1 MNHACLQKVILFCC
15 RDFYL
20 IPKGEELLDKHFP
33 GESRIPLLEMETNV
47 SLGLHYGHPLLLD
60 GMRPVAPN
68 FQYLGMMNCRP
79 AEELPKDLADFMDSG
94 KEHGVI
100 FVSFG
105 SILSSKEM
113 SEDMRKAFVN
123 AFGSL
128 KQKVLWK
135 WETEEMQDKPDNLK
149 LSKWLPQQDILGHPN
164 TKLFISHVG
173 QSSFQESLCHQKPM
187 VRNRKSF
194 FPAHENLL
202 RTPLNFVA
210 CHSCQ
215 C

>member
-1 MNHACLQKVILFCC
+1 
-15 RDFYL
+15 
-20 IPKGEELLDKHFP
+20 
-33 GESRIPLLEMETNV
+33 
-47 SLGLHYGHPLLLD
+47 
-60 GMRPVAPN
+60 
-68 FQYLGMMNCRP
+68 
-79 AEELPKDLADFMDSG
+79 
-94 KEHGVI
+94 
-100 FVSFG
+100 
-105 SILSSKEM
+105 M

-135 WETEEMQDKPDNLK
+135 WETEEMPEKPDNLK

-187 VRNRKSF
+187 VRNRKSL
-194 FPAHENLL
+194 LL
-202 RTPLNFVA
+202 RTKLPTMYLTPLNFIA